1 MRARANPAAQA
12 FEDLADRYDAWYD
25 TESGRVLFD
34 LELGVLRP
42 LLAGTAGPR
51 LEAGVGSGRF
61 AAALGLD
68 VGLDPA
74 EAPLRLAKARGVRV
88 LRGVGS
94 QLPFRDNTF
103 GAVALIVTLC
113 FVENPAGV
121 LAEVGRVLRPG
132 GRLVVGLVPLDSA
145 WGRSYE
151 EKGRSGHPF
160 YRHAR
165 FQTLAVSTAGCL
177 PRLASGLSR
186 LARPCFRRRVRSPSS
201 SRCNPVRSPVP
212 ASSHSP
218 PGGGTQ
224 ALTDHAARR
233 SSVGAA
239 PRCPRQPV

>member
-1 MRARANPAAQA
+1 MRARVNRAAQA

-34 LELGVLRP
+34 LELGALRP
-42 LLAGTAGPR
+42 LLAGTARPR
-51 LEAGVGSGRF
+51 LEVGVGSGRF
-61 AAALGLD
+61 AAALGID

-88 LRGVGS
+88 LLGVGS
-94 QLPFRDNTF
+94 QLPFSDNTF

-151 EKGRSGHPF
+151 EKGRAGHPF

-165 FQTLAVSTAGCL
+165 FQTLAEHRRMLATAGF
-177 PRLASGLSR
+177 RLVE
-186 LARPCFRRRVRSPSS
+186 CRSTLLQTPSDEPLTE
-201 SRCNPVRSPVP
+201 PVRRDAV
-212 ASSHSP
+212 A
-218 PGGGTQ
+218 GAGFV
-224 ALTDHAARR
+224 ALAAQREDA
-233 SSVGAA
+233 GAD
-239 PRCPRQPV
+239 

>member
-121 LAEVGRVLRPG
+121 LAEVGRFLRPG

-165 FQTLAVSTAGCL
+165 FQTLAEHRRMLATAGF
-177 PRLASGLSR
+177 RLVEARSTLFQAPSEEPVVEPVQSGAVAGTGFVA
-186 LARPCFRRRVRSPSS
+186 LATRRGD
-201 SRCNPVRSPVP
+201 
-212 ASSHSP
+212 A
-218 PGGGTQ
+218 
-224 ALTDHAARR
+224 
-233 SSVGAA
+233 GAD
-239 PRCPRQPV
+239 

>member
-1 MRARANPAAQA
+1 MRARANPAAQT
-12 FEDLADRYDAWYD
+12 FEDFADRYDAWYD

-74 EAPLRLAKARGVRV
+74 EAPLRLAKARRVRV

-145 WGRSYE
+145 WNRSYE
-151 EKGRSGHPF
+151 EKGRAGHAF

-165 FQTLAVSTAGCL
+165 FQTLAEHRRMLATAGF
-177 PRLASGLSR
+177 RLVEARSTLFQAPSEEPVVEPVQSG
-186 LARPCFRRRVRSPSS
+186 AVAGAGFV
-201 SRCNPVRSPVP
+201 
-212 ASSHSP
+212 
-218 PGGGTQ
+218 
-224 ALTDHAARR
+224 ALAARR
-233 SSVGAA
+233 GDAGAD
-239 PRCPRQPV
+239 

>member
-132 GRLVVGLVPLDSA
+132 GRLVIGLVPLDSA

-165 FQTLAVSTAGCL
+165 FQTLAEHRRMLATAGF
-177 PRLASGLSR
+177 RLVEARSTLFQAPSEEPVVEPVQSG
-186 LARPCFRRRVRSPSS
+186 AVAGAGFV
-201 SRCNPVRSPVP
+201 
-212 ASSHSP
+212 
-218 PGGGTQ
+218 
-224 ALTDHAARR
+224 ALAARR
-233 SSVGAA
+233 GDAGAD
-239 PRCPRQPV
+239 

>member
-1 MRARANPAAQA
+1 MRARVNRAAQA
-12 FEDLADRYDAWYD
+12 FDDLADRYDAWYD

-34 LELGVLRP
+34 LELGALRP

-51 LEAGVGSGRF
+51 LEVGVGSGRF
-61 AAALGLD
+61 AAALGID

-151 EKGRSGHPF
+151 EKGRAGHPF
-160 YRHAR
+160 YHHAR
-165 FQTLAVSTAGCL
+165 FQTLAEHRRMLATAGF
-177 PRLASGLSR
+177 RLVE
-186 LARPCFRRRVRSPSS
+186 CRSTVLQTPSDEPVAE
-201 SRCNPVRSPVP
+201 PVRRDAV
-212 ASSHSP
+212 A
-218 PGGGTQ
+218 GAGFV
-224 ALTDHAARR
+224 ALAAQREDA
-233 SSVGAA
+233 GAD
-239 PRCPRQPV
+239 

>member
-12 FEDLADRYDAWYD
+12 FEDLADRYDTWYD

-34 LELGVLRP
+34 LELGALRP

-51 LEAGVGSGRF
+51 LEVGVGSGRF
-61 AAALGLD
+61 AAALGID

-94 QLPFRDNTF
+94 QLPFGDNTF
-103 GAVALIVTLC
+103 CAVALIVTLC

-121 LAEVGRVLRPG
+121 LAELGRVLRPG
-132 GRLVVGLVPLDSA
+132 GRLVVGFVPLDSA

-151 EKGRSGHPF
+151 EEGRAGHPF

-165 FQTLAVSTAGCL
+165 LQTLAEHRRMLATAGF
-177 PRLASGLSR
+177 RLVEC
-186 LARPCFRRRVRSPSS
+186 RPTLLQAPSDEPLTE
-201 SRCNPVRSPVP
+201 PVRRDAV
-212 ASSHSP
+212 A
-218 PGGGTQ
+218 GAGFV
-224 ALTDHAARR
+224 ALAAQREDA
-233 SSVGAA
+233 GAD
-239 PRCPRQPV
+239 

>member
-165 FQTLAVSTAGCL
+165 FQTLAEHRRMLATAGF
-177 PRLASGLSR
+177 RLVEARSTLFQAPSEEPVVEPVQSGSV
-186 LARPCFRRRVRSPSS
+186 AGAGFV
-201 SRCNPVRSPVP
+201 
-212 ASSHSP
+212 
-218 PGGGTQ
+218 
-224 ALTDHAARR
+224 ALAARLGDA
-233 SSVGAA
+233 GAD
-239 PRCPRQPV
+239 

>member
-12 FEDLADRYDAWYD
+12 FENLAERYDAWYD

-34 LELGVLRP
+34 LELGALRP

-51 LEAGVGSGRF
+51 LEVGVGLGRF

-165 FQTLAVSTAGCL
+165 FQTLAEHRRMLATAGF
-177 PRLASGLSR
+177 RLVEARSTLFQAPSEEPVVEPVQSG
-186 LARPCFRRRVRSPSS
+186 AVAGAGFV
-201 SRCNPVRSPVP
+201 
-212 ASSHSP
+212 
-218 PGGGTQ
+218 
-224 ALTDHAARR
+224 ALAARR
-233 SSVGAA
+233 GDAGAD
-239 PRCPRQPV
+239 

>member
-1 MRARANPAAQA
+1 MRARANPTAQA
-12 FEDLADRYDAWYD
+12 FEDLAERYDAWYD

-51 LEAGVGSGRF
+51 LEAVVGSGRF

-165 FQTLAVSTAGCL
+165 FQTLAEHRRMLATAGF
-177 PRLASGLSR
+177 RLVEARSTLFQAPSEEPVVEPVQSG
-186 LARPCFRRRVRSPSS
+186 AVAGAGFV
-201 SRCNPVRSPVP
+201 
-212 ASSHSP
+212 
-218 PGGGTQ
+218 
-224 ALTDHAARR
+224 ALAARR
-233 SSVGAA
+233 GDAGAD
-239 PRCPRQPV
+239 

>member
-1 MRARANPAAQA
+1 RAVQA
-12 FEDLADRYDAWYD
+12 FENLAERYDAWYD

-34 LELGVLRP
+34 LELGALRP

-51 LEAGVGSGRF
+51 LEVGVGSGRF
-61 AAALGLD
+61 AAALGID

-74 EAPLRLAKARGVRV
+74 EVPLRLAKARGVRV

-145 WGRSYE
+145 WGRSYAA
-151 EKGRSGHPF
+151 KGRAGHPF

-165 FQTLAVSTAGCL
+165 FQTLAEHRRLLATAGL
-177 PRLASGLSR
+177 RGVE
-186 LARPCFRRRVRSPSS
+186 ARSTLLQAPSDEPVAE
-201 SRCNPVRSPVP
+201 PVR
-212 ASSHSP
+212 
-218 PGGGTQ
+218 GGAVAGAGFV
-224 ALTDHAARR
+224 ALAARR
-233 SSVGAA
+233 DGADG
-239 PRCPRQPV
+239 PV